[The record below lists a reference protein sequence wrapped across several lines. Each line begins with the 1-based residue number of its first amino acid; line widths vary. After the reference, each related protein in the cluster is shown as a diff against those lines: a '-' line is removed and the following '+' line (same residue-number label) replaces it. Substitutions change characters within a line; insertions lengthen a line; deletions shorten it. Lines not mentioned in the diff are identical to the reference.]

1 MLSFFLSRRAL
12 LILTVL
18 SAYASL
24 YLHLSRRGDA
34 WAKSTRC
41 SGFLYVLPEDTRHW
55 EEWHQL
61 CRLVFGPANDVD
73 RALGSKRQPITNICG
88 GLSR

>member
-1 MLSFFLSRRAL
+1 MTLAVL
-12 LILTVL
+12 L

-34 WAKSTRC
+34 WAKSTRS
-41 SGFLYVLPEDTRHW
+41 SGVLYVLPDDTRHW
-55 EEWHQL
+55 CGWHQV
-61 CRLVFGPANDVD
+61 CRLVFGPANDID
-73 RALGSKRQPITNICG
+73 RTLGSNLQPITNICG